1 MKIRVQGGLPYVTA
15 SLIHNGRTLELD
27 WVVLDTAS
35 GSSVF
40 SADELLQL
48 GIEGGPNDR
57 VRRITGV
64 GGRELVITKRID
76 GVMLGETELRGVEIQ
91 IGAMNYGF
99 PIQGIIGLNFL
110 LQVGAVIDLDR
121 LELFERRSSREG
133 VPDNESTP
141 Q

>member
-15 SLIHNGRTLELD
+15 SLSHNGRTLELD
-27 WVVLDTAS
+27 WVILDTAS

-40 SADELLQL
+40 SADELLRL
-48 GIEGGPNDR
+48 GIEGGPDDR

-64 GGRELVITKRID
+64 GGQELVLTKRIE
-76 GVMLGETELRGVEIQ
+76 GVALGEMKLRDLEVQ

-99 PIQGIIGLNFL
+99 PIQGILGLDFL
-110 LQVGAVIDLDR
+110 LRVRAVIDLDS
-121 LELFERRSSREG
+121 LEIFAR
-133 VPDNESTP
+133 